1 LKSKF
6 RASRTTGT
14 LFAWRLGLET
24 WAASV
29 ARSGPQATRRTV
41 RHREE
46 HRLLDVNRSVE
57 VVMLLTLGVSVGGVS
72 ESVRE
77 ADAANRVDLGA
88 GNFHGEKVSKKSAAV
103 NVFFLFSKKKI
114 LAPLLFS
121 AKLPT

>member
-1 LKSKF
+1 M
-6 RASRTTGT
+6 TGT
-14 LFAWRLGLET
+14 LFAWQLGLET

-29 ARSGPQATRRTV
+29 ARSGPQATRRAV

-46 HRLLDVNRSVE
+46 HCLLDINRSVE

-88 GNFHGEKVSKKSAAV
+88 GNFHGDKVSKKSAAV

-114 LAPLLFS
+114 LAPVLFS